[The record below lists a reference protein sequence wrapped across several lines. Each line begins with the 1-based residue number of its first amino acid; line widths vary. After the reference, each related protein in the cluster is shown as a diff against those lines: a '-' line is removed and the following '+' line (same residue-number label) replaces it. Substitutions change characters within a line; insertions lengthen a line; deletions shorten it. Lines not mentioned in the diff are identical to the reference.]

1 MFMTNIKIFFNVTIN
16 SSYTLIDFNKTSQR
30 YLFL

>member
-1 MFMTNIKIFFNVTIN
+1 MTNIKIFFNVIVN